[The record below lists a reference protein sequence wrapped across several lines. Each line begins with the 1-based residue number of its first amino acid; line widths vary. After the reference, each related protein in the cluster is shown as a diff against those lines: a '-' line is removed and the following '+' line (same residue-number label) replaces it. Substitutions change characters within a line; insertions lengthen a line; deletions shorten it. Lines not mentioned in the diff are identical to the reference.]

1 MSVTPTAYEQYLLE
15 LVNWARANPTAQAN
29 FLGIDLNQNLP
40 AGTIS
45 PSAKAPLAFN
55 GLLIDAARQH
65 SDWMLA
71 NNTFSHTGI
80 GGSSARDRIEASG
93 YQPGWSGENIAWR
106 GTTGTLNLEESVYQ
120 SHNGLFVSS
129 GHRTNLLH
137 EEFKEIGIG
146 VRTGEFTTS
155 DGRSFNAG
163 MITQKF
169 GQSTDGPFLTGVV
182 FDDRDQSGFYTV
194 GEGLGGAAITAR
206 GTGGVFET
214 ATWGSGGYTL
224 ELQPGTYAVT
234 VSYGGRTLEA
244 NVNIG
249 TSNIK
254 LDAIWADMKV
264 AVPDVVEGA
273 IYRFYNEETG
283 VHFLTTSSDERD
295 TIINSMPTFQ
305 YEGVA
310 FTTSASQGDGM
321 AIYRFYNPETRAH
334 FYTADPNE
342 RDLVQTEWPV
352 FQYEGV
358 AFHAYQDGGAG
369 KQGVHRLYNSESG
382 AHFYTADTSEA
393 QDALTNWSAFRYEGI
408 AYYVDMA

>member
-55 GLLIDAARQH
+55 ELLINAARQH

-93 YQPGWSGENIAWR
+93 YQPGWSGENIAMTR
-106 GTTGTLNLEESVYQ
+106 YVGTGHLERDVTSLHE
-120 SHNGLFVSS
+120 GLFESA

-137 EEFKEIGIG
+137 EEFTEIGIG
-146 VRTGEFTTS
+146 VRTGKFTIHGLDYDAT
-155 DGRSFNAG
+155 

-169 GQSTDGPFLTGVV
+169 GQSSSGPFLTGVV
-182 FDDRDQSGFYTV
+182 YDDLYQNGFYTV
-194 GEGLGGAAITAR
+194 GEGLGGAVITAQ

-214 ATWGSGGYTL
+214 ATWDSGGYTL

-234 VSYGGRTLEA
+234 VSYGGRTLET

-254 LDAIWADMKV
+254 LDAIWADMGV
-264 AVPDVVEGA
+264 TMPEVVEGG
-273 IYRFYNEETG
+273 IYRFFNEATG
-283 VHFLTTSSDERD
+283 VHFLTTSIEERD
-295 TIINSMPTFQ
+295 MIITSMPTFR

-310 FTTSASQGDGM
+310 FTTSAEPDDGL
-321 AIYRFYNPETRAH
+321 AVFRFFNAETGAH

-358 AFHAYQDGGAG
+358 AFHAYEDGGADR
-369 KQGVHRLYNSESG
+369 QGVHRLFNSESG